1 MLNKVMLIGRLGQD
15 PELKYSHE
23 GTAVCKFSVATAE
36 SYTDREGQRQEK
48 TEWHRITAF
57 QKLAETCANYLHK
70 GSLVYVEGSLT
81 TNKWTDKEG
90 QTRYMTEVRASRI
103 QFLDRK
109 EQGGQA
115 NNHTGGPA
123 KKAQEDDLGPA
134 FPSEASGM
142 DDVPF

>member
-15 PELKYSHE
+15 PDLRYATN
-23 GTAVCKFSVATAE
+23 GVPVCKFSLATDE
-36 SYTDREGQRQEK
+36 SYTDREGRRQEK

-57 QKLAETCANYLHK
+57 QKLAENCANYLCK
-70 GSLVYVEGSLT
+70 GSLAYVEGSLA
-81 TNKWTDKEG
+81 TNKWTDQQG
-90 QTRYMTEVRASRI
+90 QTRYLTEVRAARV

-109 EQGGQA
+109 EQDGHKQ
-115 NNHTGGPA
+115 NHSGDSA
-123 KKAQEDDLGPA
+123 EKVDNEDPS

>member
-48 TEWHRITAF
+48 TEWHRIVTF
-57 QKLAETCANYLHK
+57 QKQAETCANYLHK

-81 TNKWTDKEG
+81 TNKWTDKDG
-90 QTRYMTEVRASRI
+90 QTRYTTEVRASRI

-115 NNHTGGPA
+115 NNHVGGVA
-123 KKAQEDDLGPA
+123 KKVEEDKLEPA

>member
-15 PELKYSHE
+15 PDLRYATN
-23 GTAVCKFSVATAE
+23 GVPVCKFSIATDE

-48 TEWHRITAF
+48 SEWHRVTVF
-57 QKLAETCANYLHK
+57 QKLAENCANYLHK

-90 QTRYMTEVRASRI
+90 QTRYTTEVRASRI
-103 QFLDRK
+103 QFLDKK
-109 EQGGQA
+109 EQGGSGA
-115 NNHTGGPA
+115 NHNGNAAQNGGY
-123 KKAQEDDLGPA
+123 DDNAPA